1 MNATAQV
8 EKPDDAV
15 TPAKTDA
22 AKTPGETVTAKTP
35 GDTVTTEKPTR
46 ASTPA
51 KKPAAAAAKKPAAR
65 ELLHERMFQ
74 VLLRPLISEKT
85 TATAEKHRQI
95 AFQVLPNAGKT
106 EIKRAVEALFE
117 VKVQSVQVANM
128 RGKVKRGR
136 TPGKRSNWKK
146 AYVRLQEG
154 HDIDFV
160 GMSGA

>member
-1 MNATAQV
+1 MNQPAKTSAKTAA
-8 EKPDDAV
+8 K
-15 TPAKTDA
+15 TPAKTAA
-22 AKTPGETVTAKTP
+22 AKTPAKTSAN
-35 GDTVTTEKPTR
+35 E
-46 ASTPA
+46 TP
-51 KKPAAAAAKKPAAR
+51 R
-65 ELLHERMFQ
+65 ERVFQ

-85 TATAEKHRQI
+85 TAAAEKHRQI
-95 AFQVLPNAGKT
+95 AFQVLPGAAKH
-106 EIKRAVEALFE
+106 EIKRAVETLFE

-128 RGKVKRGR
+128 RGKIKRGR